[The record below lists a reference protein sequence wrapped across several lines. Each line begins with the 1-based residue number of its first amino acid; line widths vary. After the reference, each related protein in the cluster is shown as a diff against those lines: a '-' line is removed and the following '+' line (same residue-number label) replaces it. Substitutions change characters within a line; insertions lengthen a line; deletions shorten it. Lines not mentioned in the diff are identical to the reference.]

1 MKKASLADVF
11 QYLRQVSEY
20 KFVYDSDAVKQFQ
33 PVSVDLKGVGLEEV
47 LEDCLKGSPFVF
59 LIEDDLVIIREQKS
73 VPQKQTQ
80 EVKIVGKVTD
90 EKGSLLPGVT
100 VQIQGTSLGTVTD
113 TDGKYVLSVPEMKE
127 LTLVYSF
134 IGMEKKAV
142 RWKGEKELNITL
154 VTEVAEMDEV
164 VVTGVF
170 TRKKES
176 FTGSSATFT
185 NKELK
190 MIGNSNVLE
199 SLKTLDPSF
208 AIIENNDFGSDPNH
222 LPNIE
227 IRGKTSVIG
236 LTEEYNTD
244 PNQPLFILD
253 GFESTLATISD
264 LSMDRV
270 QSITVLKD
278 AAATAIYGSKAANG
292 VVVVE
297 TKAPE
302 AGQLRLNYTG
312 NLNFTFADLSDYNLM
327 NAEEKLQFELLSGL
341 YQSWGPDGYLGSV
354 EQERKYNMRL
364 QEVRRGVDTYWM
376 NEPLRFATTHK
387 HNLFLE
393 GGDGVMRYGVGVSY
407 GKTQGVMKGSD
418 RDVLNGNVRLIYRKG
433 RVAFTNSLNVDYTRA
448 ERESVSFKRFAQ
460 TNPYYRKTD
469 ENGEPVKVL
478 ESFSYFDINTFR
490 IINENVYGPFYDLS
504 NTNFDRTHTLG
515 ITNNFEADWRVIDEL
530 RIRARIGVNKSNEQ
544 AEKFSSPFNSEFVGK
559 EDNEKGA
566 YTESEKHVFG
576 YDGDLS
582 VTYGKLL
589 AERHMVN
596 AVAGM
601 RFTQS
606 TSNLNGYTMRGFID
620 DEFSNPS
627 FAQEY
632 NPDKKVYQDVKKRT
646 ASYYVNLGYAYDNRY
661 LLDANWRADGASIF
675 GVNKLFT
682 NTWSVGLGWNIHNE
696 HFLEGAGWLDMLKL
710 RVSYGTLGN
719 NATSTFYMYQPL
731 YASANYVLGNAV
743 ASGLAQTT
751 LANPNLTWE
760 TTHMTNIGLDYGL
773 FDHRLSGS
781 VDVFNRLTTDIL
793 ISLPAPLE
801 HGTSAVPNQN
811 AGKVRNRGIDFDISW
826 FDHIGSM
833 TYSLGFHMGYVRN
846 KVTKFQG
853 KVPSINGV
861 YKLQEGKPINQLY
874 VMSVDRIVRDQSDLD
889 YVQSLVD
896 KNPDYFATYQRPEL
910 GDFLYADANHDG
922 NLDAND
928 RIEIG
933 NGDSPAF
940 TFGSNIGISW
950 KGFDFSMLLQGV
962 GKHKV
967 YYNNQAF
974 RFVTVMGQSLN
985 KDITDHAWTPENPY
999 NSKYPRLRNNA
1010 NSKNNIASDALVF
1023 NASYLRCKN
1032 IQLGYTLPSHISE
1045 KFFVENLKI
1054 YTSIDNLF
1062 TLTDFPGLDPEIAAG
1077 VGYPQL
1083 RQYSVGI
1090 NVTF

>member
-1 MKKASLADVF
+1 MVQNHNLSAIGGTK
-11 QYLRQVSEY
+11 
-20 KFVYDSDAVKQFQ
+20 
-33 PVSVDLKGVGLEEV
+33 
-47 LEDCLKGSPFVF
+47 
-59 LIEDDLVIIREQKS
+59 
-73 VPQKQTQ
+73 
-80 EVKIVGKVTD
+80 
-90 EKGSLLPGVT
+90 T
-100 VQIQGTSLGTVTD
+100 VRYNLSLG
-113 TDGKYVLSVPEMKE
+113 YVKNPGIV
-127 LTLVYSF
+127 
-134 IGMEKKAV
+134 
-142 RWKGEKELNITL
+142 
-154 VTEVAEMDEV
+154 
-164 VVTGVF
+164 
-170 TRKKES
+170 
-176 FTGSSATFT
+176 
-185 NKELK
+185 
-190 MIGNSNVLE
+190 
-199 SLKTLDPSF
+199 
-208 AIIENNDFGSDPNH
+208 
-222 LPNIE
+222 
-227 IRGKTSVIG
+227 
-236 LTEEYNTD
+236 YNTD
-244 PNQPLFILD
+244 YERYQLRSNVEVDIKPWITAGMNIFGYMDSNNPNAENATNGGDVIFGSGALNTVPGMTLYDPETGLYGGVQNPEEENVSNFNPYRRMWFYKEDFPIKTRRIVPKLFARLSPVEGLTLSASFTYNSWERNEEYQLCDKNLYRFTLD
-253 GFESTLATISD
+253 GPVLLREG
-264 LSMDRV
+264 
-270 QSITVLKD
+270 TVR
-278 AAATAIYGSKAANG
+278 TYIN
-292 VVVVE
+292 
-297 TKAPE
+297 
-302 AGQLRLNYTG
+302 R
-312 NLNFTFADLSDYNLM
+312 YN
-327 NAEEKLQFELLSGL
+327 
-341 YQSWGPDGYLGSV
+341 
-354 EQERKYNMRL
+354 
-364 QEVRRGVDTYWM
+364 RR
-376 NEPLRFATTHK
+376 
-387 HNLFLE
+387 
-393 GGDGVMRYGVGVSY
+393 
-407 GKTQGVMKGSD
+407 
-418 RDVLNGNVRLIYRKG
+418 
-433 RVAFTNSLNVDYTRA
+433 
-448 ERESVSFKRFAQ
+448 
-460 TNPYYRKTD
+460 
-469 ENGEPVKVL
+469 
-478 ESFSYFDINTFR
+478 NTFR
-490 IINENVYGPFYDLS
+490 TSDVTARYEWNVSKLNAS
-504 NTNFDRTHTLG
+504 ALVG
-515 ITNNFEADWRVIDEL
+515 I
-530 RIRARIGVNKSNEQ
+530 S
-544 AEKFSSPFNSEFVGK
+544 
-559 EDNEKGA
+559 
-566 YTESEKHVFG
+566 
-576 YDGDLS
+576 
-582 VTYGKLL
+582 
-589 AERHMVN
+589 
-596 AVAGM
+596 
-601 RFTQS
+601 
-606 TSNLNGYTMRGFID
+606 
-620 DEFSNPS
+620 
-627 FAQEY
+627 QEY
-632 NPDKKVYQDVKKRT
+632 NKREDERFRKYDLADDALTSINGGSTNGEIEGNYTEWAMRSYFGRINLSWDDKYLLE
-646 ASYYVNLGYAYDNRY
+646 VNL
-661 LLDANWRADGASIF
+661 RADGSSRFAPDKRWGWFPSVSAGWSI
-675 GVNKLFT
+675 
-682 NTWSVGLGWNIHNE
+682 SE
-696 HFLEGAGWLDMLKL
+696 EPFLKKAAGWLDMLKL

-773 FDHRLSGS
+773 FAHRLSGS

-1010 NSKNNIASDALVF
+1010 NSKNNSASDALVF

>member
-1 MKKASLADVF
+1 MKKLLHPLTRLLLA
-11 QYLRQVSEY
+11 
-20 KFVYDSDAVKQFQ
+20 
-33 PVSVDLKGVGLEEV
+33 VGLSAFSV
-47 LEDCLKGSPFVF
+47 VAFA
-59 LIEDDLVIIREQKS
+59 QKTA
-73 VPQKQTQ
+73 VNG
-80 EVKIVGKVTD
+80 IVTD
-90 EKGSLLPGVT
+90 AEGAPLVGATVIVMQNARPEGGGTTTNTEGKFTVNASQGQQLAVSYIGYREATVEVTSKTFYEIALQSDSEQIDDVVVVGYGTQKKVNVTGSVSTIDASTFEKRPVVSASVALQGMAPGVT
-100 VQIQGTSLGTVTD
+100 VTTPSGAPGA
-113 TDGKYVLSVPEMKE
+113 DGGAIRIRGIN
-127 LTLVYSF
+127 SF
-134 IGMEKKAV
+134 G
-142 RWKGEKELNITL
+142 
-154 VTEVAEMDEV
+154 
-164 VVTGVF
+164 
-170 TRKKES
+170 
-176 FTGSSATFT
+176 GSSTAP
-185 NKELK
+185 L
-190 MIGNSNVLE
+190 VLIDGIEGSLDSVDPVLIE
-199 SLKTLDPSF
+199 S
-208 AIIENNDFGSDPNH
+208 
-222 LPNIE
+222 
-227 IRGKTSVIG
+227 
-236 LTEEYNTD
+236 
-244 PNQPLFILD
+244 
-253 GFESTLATISD
+253 IS
-264 LSMDRV
+264 
-270 QSITVLKD
+270 ILKD
-278 AAATAIYGSKAANG
+278 AASSSIYGSRAANG
-292 VVVVE
+292 VILVTTKRSSTERFTVTYKGTVGWQSPTDLPETVNALEYRELTNAMNLQDGNAPTYDDESMALYRKNMGKDPDLYPNTDWQDHIYRNPSVVQNHNLSAIGG
-297 TKAPE
+297 TKTVRYNLSLGYVKNPGIVYNTDYE
-302 AGQLRLNYTG
+302 RYQLRSNVEVDIKPWITAGMNIFGYMDS
-312 NLNFTFADLSDYNLM
+312 NNP
-327 NAEEKLQFELLSGL
+327 NAENATNGGDVIFGSGALNTVPGMTLYDPETGL
-341 YQSWGPDGYLGSV
+341 YG
-354 EQERKYNMRL
+354 
-364 QEVRRGVDTYWM
+364 GVQ
-376 NEPLRFATTHK
+376 NPEEE
-387 HNLFLE
+387 N
-393 GGDGVMRYGVGVSY
+393 VS
-407 GKTQGVMKGSD
+407 
-418 RDVLNGNVRLIYRKG
+418 N
-433 RVAFTNSLNVDYTRA
+433 F
-448 ERESVSFKRFAQ
+448 
-460 TNPYYRKTD
+460 NPYRRMWFYKEDFPIKTRRIVPKLFARLSPVEGLTLSASFTYNSWERNEEYQLCDKNLYRFTLD
-469 ENGEPVKVL
+469 GPVLLREGTVRT
-478 ESFSYFDINTFR
+478 YINRYNRRNTFR
-490 IINENVYGPFYDLS
+490 TSDVTARYEWNVSKLNAS
-504 NTNFDRTHTLG
+504 ALVG
-515 ITNNFEADWRVIDEL
+515 I
-530 RIRARIGVNKSNEQ
+530 S
-544 AEKFSSPFNSEFVGK
+544 
-559 EDNEKGA
+559 
-566 YTESEKHVFG
+566 
-576 YDGDLS
+576 
-582 VTYGKLL
+582 
-589 AERHMVN
+589 
-596 AVAGM
+596 
-601 RFTQS
+601 
-606 TSNLNGYTMRGFID
+606 
-620 DEFSNPS
+620 
-627 FAQEY
+627 QEY
-632 NPDKKVYQDVKKRT
+632 NKREDERFRKYDLADDALTSINGGSTNGEIEGNYTEWAMRSYFGRINLSWDDKYLLE
-646 ASYYVNLGYAYDNRY
+646 VNL
-661 LLDANWRADGASIF
+661 RADGSSRFAPDKRWGWFPSVSAGWSI
-675 GVNKLFT
+675 
-682 NTWSVGLGWNIHNE
+682 SE
-696 HFLEGAGWLDMLKL
+696 EPFLKKAAGWLDMLKL

-853 KVPSINGV
+853 EVPSINGV

-933 NGDSPAF
+933 NGNSPSF
-940 TFGSNIGISW
+940 TFGGNIGISW

>member
-1 MKKASLADVF
+1 MVQNHNLSAIGGTK
-11 QYLRQVSEY
+11 
-20 KFVYDSDAVKQFQ
+20 
-33 PVSVDLKGVGLEEV
+33 
-47 LEDCLKGSPFVF
+47 
-59 LIEDDLVIIREQKS
+59 
-73 VPQKQTQ
+73 
-80 EVKIVGKVTD
+80 
-90 EKGSLLPGVT
+90 T
-100 VQIQGTSLGTVTD
+100 VRYNLSLG
-113 TDGKYVLSVPEMKE
+113 YVKNPGIV
-127 LTLVYSF
+127 
-134 IGMEKKAV
+134 
-142 RWKGEKELNITL
+142 
-154 VTEVAEMDEV
+154 
-164 VVTGVF
+164 
-170 TRKKES
+170 
-176 FTGSSATFT
+176 
-185 NKELK
+185 
-190 MIGNSNVLE
+190 
-199 SLKTLDPSF
+199 
-208 AIIENNDFGSDPNH
+208 
-222 LPNIE
+222 
-227 IRGKTSVIG
+227 
-236 LTEEYNTD
+236 YNTD
-244 PNQPLFILD
+244 YERYQLRSNVEVDIKPWITAGMNIFGYMDSNNPNAENATNGGDVIFGSGALNTVPGMTLYDPETGLYGGVQNPEEENVSNFNPYRRMWFYKEDFPIKTRRIVPKLFARLSPVKGLTLSASFTYNSWERNEEYQLCDKNLYRFTLD
-253 GFESTLATISD
+253 GPVLLREG
-264 LSMDRV
+264 
-270 QSITVLKD
+270 TVR
-278 AAATAIYGSKAANG
+278 TYIN
-292 VVVVE
+292 
-297 TKAPE
+297 
-302 AGQLRLNYTG
+302 R
-312 NLNFTFADLSDYNLM
+312 YN
-327 NAEEKLQFELLSGL
+327 
-341 YQSWGPDGYLGSV
+341 
-354 EQERKYNMRL
+354 
-364 QEVRRGVDTYWM
+364 RR
-376 NEPLRFATTHK
+376 
-387 HNLFLE
+387 
-393 GGDGVMRYGVGVSY
+393 
-407 GKTQGVMKGSD
+407 
-418 RDVLNGNVRLIYRKG
+418 
-433 RVAFTNSLNVDYTRA
+433 
-448 ERESVSFKRFAQ
+448 
-460 TNPYYRKTD
+460 
-469 ENGEPVKVL
+469 
-478 ESFSYFDINTFR
+478 NTFR
-490 IINENVYGPFYDLS
+490 TSDVTARYEWNVSKLNAS
-504 NTNFDRTHTLG
+504 ALVG
-515 ITNNFEADWRVIDEL
+515 I
-530 RIRARIGVNKSNEQ
+530 S
-544 AEKFSSPFNSEFVGK
+544 
-559 EDNEKGA
+559 
-566 YTESEKHVFG
+566 
-576 YDGDLS
+576 
-582 VTYGKLL
+582 
-589 AERHMVN
+589 
-596 AVAGM
+596 
-601 RFTQS
+601 
-606 TSNLNGYTMRGFID
+606 
-620 DEFSNPS
+620 
-627 FAQEY
+627 QEY
-632 NPDKKVYQDVKKRT
+632 NKREDERFRKYDLADDALTSINGGSTNGEIEGNYTEWAMRSYFGRINLSWDDKYLLE
-646 ASYYVNLGYAYDNRY
+646 VNL
-661 LLDANWRADGASIF
+661 RADGSSRFAPDKRWGWFPSVSAGWSI
-675 GVNKLFT
+675 
-682 NTWSVGLGWNIHNE
+682 SE
-696 HFLEGAGWLDMLKL
+696 EPFLKKAAGWLDMLKL

-731 YASANYVLGNAV
+731 YASANYVMGNAV

-940 TFGSNIGISW
+940 TFGGNIGISW

>member
-1 MKKASLADVF
+1 MKKLLHPLTRLLLA
-11 QYLRQVSEY
+11 
-20 KFVYDSDAVKQFQ
+20 
-33 PVSVDLKGVGLEEV
+33 VGLSAFSV
-47 LEDCLKGSPFVF
+47 VAFA
-59 LIEDDLVIIREQKS
+59 QKTA
-73 VPQKQTQ
+73 VNG
-80 EVKIVGKVTD
+80 IVTD
-90 EKGSLLPGVT
+90 AEGAPLVGATVIVMQNARPEGGGTTTNTEGKFTVNASQGQQLAVSYIGYREATVEVTSKTFYEIALQSDSEQIDDVVVVGYGTQKKVNVTGSVSTIDASTFEKRPVVSASVALQGMAPGVT
-100 VQIQGTSLGTVTD
+100 VTTPSGAPGA
-113 TDGKYVLSVPEMKE
+113 DGGAIRIRGIN
-127 LTLVYSF
+127 SF
-134 IGMEKKAV
+134 G
-142 RWKGEKELNITL
+142 
-154 VTEVAEMDEV
+154 
-164 VVTGVF
+164 
-170 TRKKES
+170 
-176 FTGSSATFT
+176 GSSTAP
-185 NKELK
+185 L
-190 MIGNSNVLE
+190 VLIDGIEGSLDSVDPVLIE
-199 SLKTLDPSF
+199 S
-208 AIIENNDFGSDPNH
+208 
-222 LPNIE
+222 
-227 IRGKTSVIG
+227 
-236 LTEEYNTD
+236 
-244 PNQPLFILD
+244 
-253 GFESTLATISD
+253 IS
-264 LSMDRV
+264 
-270 QSITVLKD
+270 ILKD
-278 AAATAIYGSKAANG
+278 AASSSIYGSRAANG
-292 VVVVE
+292 VILVTTKRSSTERFTVTYKGTVGWQSPTDLPETVNALEYRELTNAMNLQDGNAPTYDDESMALYRKNMGKDPDLYPNTDWQDHIYRNPSVVQNHNLSAIGG
-297 TKAPE
+297 TKTVRYNLSLGYVKNPGIVYNTDYE
-302 AGQLRLNYTG
+302 RYQLRSNVEVDIKPWITAGMNIFGYMDS
-312 NLNFTFADLSDYNLM
+312 NNP
-327 NAEEKLQFELLSGL
+327 NAENATNGGDVIFGSGALNTVPGMTLYDPETGL
-341 YQSWGPDGYLGSV
+341 YG
-354 EQERKYNMRL
+354 
-364 QEVRRGVDTYWM
+364 GVQ
-376 NEPLRFATTHK
+376 NPEEE
-387 HNLFLE
+387 N
-393 GGDGVMRYGVGVSY
+393 VS
-407 GKTQGVMKGSD
+407 
-418 RDVLNGNVRLIYRKG
+418 N
-433 RVAFTNSLNVDYTRA
+433 F
-448 ERESVSFKRFAQ
+448 
-460 TNPYYRKTD
+460 NPYRRMWFYKEDFPIKTRRIVPKLFARLSPVEGLTLSASFTYNSWERNEEYQLCDKNLYRFTLD
-469 ENGEPVKVL
+469 GPVLLREGTVRT
-478 ESFSYFDINTFR
+478 YINRYNRRNTFR
-490 IINENVYGPFYDLS
+490 TSDVTARYEWNVSKLNAS
-504 NTNFDRTHTLG
+504 ALVG
-515 ITNNFEADWRVIDEL
+515 I
-530 RIRARIGVNKSNEQ
+530 S
-544 AEKFSSPFNSEFVGK
+544 
-559 EDNEKGA
+559 
-566 YTESEKHVFG
+566 
-576 YDGDLS
+576 
-582 VTYGKLL
+582 
-589 AERHMVN
+589 
-596 AVAGM
+596 
-601 RFTQS
+601 
-606 TSNLNGYTMRGFID
+606 
-620 DEFSNPS
+620 
-627 FAQEY
+627 QEY
-632 NPDKKVYQDVKKRT
+632 NKREDERFRKYDLADDALTSINGGSTNGEIEGNYTEWAMRSYFGRINLSWDDKYLLE
-646 ASYYVNLGYAYDNRY
+646 VNL
-661 LLDANWRADGASIF
+661 RADGSSRFAPDKRWGWFPSVSAGWSI
-675 GVNKLFT
+675 
-682 NTWSVGLGWNIHNE
+682 SE
-696 HFLEGAGWLDMLKL
+696 EPFLKKAAGWLDMLKL